1 MKRLFVPIAGICGII
16 VIIFLWYTG
25 TYSGLVA
32 VQEEVNNTW
41 GQVQNQYQ
49 RRADL
54 IPNLVATVKGYAG
67 HENQTLVEVTKARQ
81 QVMSIRLDGVVT
93 NAALQKQFIEAQ
105 QSLSGALTRLLAVKE
120 SYPDLKANQSFLDLQ
135 TQLEGT
141 ENRIAVERKRY
152 QDAITR
158 NNKIV
163 RGFFSSFVAQ
173 RNGFTVRE
181 YYSAQVG
188 AERAP
193 TVTF

>member
-1 MKRLFVPIAGICGII
+1 MKNLFVPIIGIFGIFGF
-16 VIIFLWYTG
+16 VFLWYMG
-25 TYSGLVA
+25 TYNSLVS
-32 VQEEVNNTW
+32 VQEEVNNSW

-81 QVMSIRLDGVVT
+81 HVTSIRLDGVVT
-93 NAALQKQFIEAQ
+93 NIALQKQYIEAQ
-105 QSLSGALTRLLAVKE
+105 QSLSSALTRLLAVKE
-120 SYPDLKANQSFLDLQ
+120 AYPDLKANQNFLDLQ

-141 ENRIAVERKRY
+141 ENRIAVERKRN
-152 QDAITR
+152 QDVIKR
-158 NNKIV
+158 NNQMV

-181 YYSAQVG
+181 YYAAQPG
-188 AERAP
+188 ADKAP